1 MFQLQALLGWTL
13 FLVLQSAVPN
23 VDDLSLLEDGWRE
36 GGCDIIQP
44 VKWEG
49 IALEILLESCL
60 TNKILSHTEG
70 LEDLLDNKLKPFQL
84 VDNPVI
90 VRSHHATPSLKL

>member
-84 VDNPVI
+84 VDNPC
-90 VRSHHATPSLKL
+90 RCEKSPCYAQS